1 MNFIDF
7 CVLIPLCWFGFKG
20 FKNGLIYEI
29 ASILVLILGVGIA
42 KGFSNGLALL
52 LVNVPFAKQVSFI
65 IIFVS
70 VVMLVHLAGNLMKK
84 IIKLAIPG
92 AVDHVFGLLFGVCKV
107 LVVSSVILFCI
118 QDVDKREILLKK
130 EAKDNSLTYHYV
142 EPIVPH
148 AMGWQDSEPQNN

>member
-7 CVLIPLCWFGFKG
+7 CILIPLCWFGFKG

-29 ASILVLILGVGIA
+29 ASILSLILGIIIA
-42 KGFSNGLALL
+42 KHFSDGLAMLMP
-52 LVNVPFAKQVSFI
+52 NVTFAKQVAFI

-70 VVMLVHLAGNLMKK
+70 VVLLVHLLGNLMKK
-84 IIKLAIPG
+84 VIKLAIPE

-107 LVVSSVILFCI
+107 LLVSSVVLFCI

-130 EAKDNSLTYHYV
+130 ETKDNSLTYHYV

-148 AMGWQDSEPQNN
+148 ALNWQNSESVNN